1 MKKMLIAAVALAF
14 FFRPK
19 KLNWNR
25 WMALYLFC
33 YAGLCMAAILSLSMT
48 AAPISV
54 GMQYT
59 ALVWLFV
66 LTPVTGVYEIVPGF
80 ICSMIV
86 AVLVSKAA
94 GKPSEG
100 ALAVYDA
107 AMAEALEE

>member
-1 MKKMLIAAVALAF
+1 MKLTVVRAD
-14 FFRPK
+14 P
-19 KLNWNR
+19 
-25 WMALYLFC
+25 
-33 YAGLCMAAILSLSMT
+33 AGNIT
-48 AAPISV
+48 
-54 GMQYT
+54 
-59 ALVWLFV
+59 LFV

-80 ICSMIV
+80 ICSMIA